1 MLIHGS
7 QLDVWLHAGK
17 HCTLSLK
24 IIKLINIRHINLN
37 FISVLS
43 VFSICMFKYPYFFFS
58 VQESPE
64 TENNGLKTIFV
75 QSLMTNSKLDIK
87 IA

>member
-43 VFSICMFKYPYFFFS
+43 VFSICMFKYPYFFLVCKNHQKQRTMDHFRA
-58 VQESPE
+58 
-64 TENNGLKTIFV
+64 IFDD
-75 QSLMTNSKLDIK
+75 KF
-87 IA
+87 